1 MASTAEIELSVKH
14 DDSEDESS
22 SDSDDD
28 TKQVMSHEYLHQQMD
43 YHHLQKLLLRWRQ
56 TLIL

>member
-28 TKQVMSHEYLHQQMD
+28 EQSGVIDK
-43 YHHLQKLLLRWRQ
+43 LQKAAMKESLRHSMKNKK
-56 TLIL
+56 

>member
-28 TKQVMSHEYLHQQMD
+28 TKQVIKEPFNFKY
-43 YHHLQKLLLRWRQ
+43 
-56 TLIL
+56 II